1 MPYLMFI
8 LNRMLVMRDCSHFY
22 LMLCMYQTCIL
33 AFAFALNCILNML
46 QVDDDEMKEVARC
59 LDTHFRR

>member
-8 LNRMLVMRDCSHFY
+8 LNHMLAMRNCSHFY

-33 AFAFALNCILNML
+33 AFAFALNFILNML
-46 QVDDDEMKEVARC
+46 QVEDDDAMKRSSVDA
-59 LDTHFRR
+59 